1 MASKG
6 SKTEDT
12 KTEHPFQAIV
22 VCDGWGDEERWGP
35 LVRRKKTEDEEY
47 DDLEVGGEQRPWVS
61 CRIVSRVWRKGST
74 RSSIPRSCLFRA
86 YCAEKIEARV
96 LGGLQS

>member
-6 SKTEDT
+6 LKTEDT

-35 LVRRKKTEDEEY
+35 LVRRKRTEDEEY
-47 DDLEVGGEQRPWVS
+47 DDLEVGGEQRPWVRDGAILFS
-61 CRIVSRVWRKGST
+61 FFDFCEQST
-74 RSSIPRSCLFRA
+74 RESPAKTRCLECA
-86 YCAEKIEARV
+86 YV
-96 LGGLQS
+96 S

>member
-6 SKTEDT
+6 LKTEDT

-35 LVRRKKTEDEEY
+35 LVRRKRTEDEEY

-61 CRIVSRVWRKGST
+61 DGEILFSFFDFSEQST
-74 RSSIPRSCLFRA
+74 RGSLAETRRFTGLPE
-86 YCAEKIEARV
+86 CA
-96 LGGLQS
+96 

>member
-6 SKTEDT
+6 LKTEDT

-35 LVRRKKTEDEEY
+35 LVRRKRTEDEEY
-47 DDLEVGGEQRPWVS
+47 DHLEVGGEQRSWVS
-61 CRIVSRVWRKGST
+61 DDCFVLSTVNSRVSLPRRDALNATST
-74 RSSIPRSCLFRA
+74 SSTECEI
-86 YCAEKIEARV
+86 
-96 LGGLQS
+96 GM